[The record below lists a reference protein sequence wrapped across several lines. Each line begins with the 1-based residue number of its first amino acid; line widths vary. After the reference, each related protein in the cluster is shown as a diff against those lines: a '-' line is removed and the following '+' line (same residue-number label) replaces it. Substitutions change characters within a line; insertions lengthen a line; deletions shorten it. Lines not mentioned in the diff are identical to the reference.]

1 MNNEPDN
8 TILASPDKQNGHVI
22 VELYGFM
29 KSFYF
34 NYLGIYSIDLKK
46 STKIK
51 AHQSA
56 LSFLELSPTGNKL
69 ASSSEKVEF
78 FKEFFDK
85 LRFSREL

>member
-8 TILASPDKQNGHVI
+8 TILASPDKQNGQII
-22 VELYGFM
+22 VELYGFLRN
-29 KSFYF
+29 FTC
-34 NYLGIYSIDLKK
+34 NLPSIDMKK

-51 AHQSA
+51 AHQSV

-78 FKEFFDK
+78 IEEFLEIENIF
-85 LRFSREL
+85 RER